1 MFRDIYKTGTTGSIP
16 ELEVQVWPVKL
27 HGKQSKK
34 NNPIPKP
41 VKLADLKYNS
51 DFTRLVTITE
61 KDLERIEKYR

>member
-1 MFRDIYKTGTTGSIP
+1 MASN
-16 ELEVQVWPVKL
+16 Q
-27 HGKQSKK
+27 KK